1 MKKIEAPLM
10 EEIEIYLL
18 EAIFITP
25 KMNKLHFFVLRL
37 QKHFVETNIIKKFF
51 QH

>member
-10 EEIEIYLL
+10 EEIEINLL

-37 QKHFVETNIIKKFF
+37 QKHFVETNINKKFF